1 MGIKEFFEAPL
12 QGKVSVSR
20 VFWLYGV
27 VGSLIYGLL
36 EFLIDP
42 GNVFVTRLYS
52 IGGLL
57 LTVYVIVATYR
68 CAINCK
74 TAWMAKLVRI
84 SCIASLVLLPVFA
97 YLELSGALSLD
108 SALQQLGDPTR

>member
-42 GNVFVTRLYS
+42 GNVFLMRLYS
-52 IGGLL
+52 IGGLI
-57 LTVYVIVATYR
+57 LTVYVILATYR
-68 CAINCK
+68 SAVTCK
-74 TAWMAKLVRI
+74 SPWMAKLVRI
-84 SCIASLVLLPVFA
+84 SCIASLALLPLFA
-97 YLELSGALSLD
+97 YWDFSGALSVDGVLK
-108 SALQQLGDPTR
+108 QLGNTGG